1 MVTQIGEPF
10 GPLDIGE
17 PGKLPGRVE
26 VKAAGQM
33 IMEKIAALLPVS
45 ARGPYLKDLS

>member
-1 MVTQIGEPF
+1 VVTRIGETF

-26 VKAAGQM
+26 VKVAGQV

-45 ARGPYLKDLS
+45 ARGPYLTDLS